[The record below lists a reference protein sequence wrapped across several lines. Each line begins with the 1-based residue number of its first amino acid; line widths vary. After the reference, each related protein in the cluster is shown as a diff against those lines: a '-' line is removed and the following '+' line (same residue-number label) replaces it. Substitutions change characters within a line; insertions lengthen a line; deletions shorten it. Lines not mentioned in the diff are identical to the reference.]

1 MDTQRRTRFV
11 GLMGFAGSR
20 GCGGVCA
27 MGTQLLA
34 GLLALGAG
42 ACAATNETT
51 LSQLEQPG
59 QVLDANAALH
69 CPRGTVMAAGQ
80 TQGRLSA
87 VWCEKPDGQRHG
99 PYLEWWENHQKK
111 SVGLYRDGLRQG
123 LWTFFLMDGRRDSQ
137 VEYRN
142 GEAVS
147 SSAAAS
153 PTR

>member
-1 MDTQRRTRFV
+1 MDTKRLFF
-11 GLMGFAGSR
+11 LMGSTGSR
-20 GCGGVCA
+20 ESGGA
-27 MGTQLLA
+27 RGLGRQLFSVLL
-34 GLLALGAG
+34 GLGLG

-123 LWTFFLMDGRRDSQ
+123 LWTFFLMDGQRDSQ
-137 VEYRN
+137 IEYRN

-147 SSAAAS
+147 SPAAAS
-153 PTR
+153 PPR

>member
-1 MDTQRRTRFV
+1 MDTQRLYFLLGSTGFRFGTRLFPV
-11 GLMGFAGSR
+11 LLGL
-20 GCGGVCA
+20 
-27 MGTQLLA
+27 
-34 GLLALGAG
+34 GLG

-123 LWTFFLMDGRRDSQ
+123 LWTFFLMDGQRDSQ
-137 VEYRN
+137 VEYKN
-142 GEAVS
+142 GDVIS
-147 SSAAAS
+147 SPAAAN
-153 PTR
+153 PPR